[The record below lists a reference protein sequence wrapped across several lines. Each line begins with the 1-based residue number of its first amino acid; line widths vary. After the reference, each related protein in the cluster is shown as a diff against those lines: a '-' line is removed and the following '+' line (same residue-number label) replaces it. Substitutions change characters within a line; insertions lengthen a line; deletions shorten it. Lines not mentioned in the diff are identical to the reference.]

1 MERLSH
7 IITKFEET
15 VIALLLASM
24 VLLTFSQV
32 IARYIFNTGWHAAL
46 EATTLMYAW
55 MILFGMSYGIKI
67 GAHLGVDAI
76 IAALPNRIFRILAV
90 FGALTGVVYG
100 LMLLD
105 GSMTYL
111 AKLYKFNLGMQ
122 DLRFPDWFANGFAP
136 MIGWEIY
143 DNEVPRWFA
152 FSILPIGLALFAFR
166 CAQAAWQI
174 IKGERR
180 LMIASHE
187 AEELVAENKD
197 SV

>member
-1 MERLSH
+1 MDRLSR

-15 VIALLLASM
+15 VIALLMAGM

-32 IARYIFNTGWHAAL
+32 IARYVFNSGWQAAL

-55 MILFGMSYGIKI
+55 MILFGMSYGVKI

-76 IAALPNRIFRILAV
+76 VAAFPSRVFRVFAV
-90 FGALTGVVYG
+90 LGALTGVIYG

-105 GSMTYL
+105 GAMTYL
-111 AKLYKFNLGMQ
+111 AKLYSFNLGMQ
-122 DLRFPDWFANGFAP
+122 DLRFPDWFANGIAP
-136 MIGWEIY
+136 AIGWEIY

-166 CAQAAWQI
+166 CAQAAWEI
-174 IKGERR
+174 IRGERR
-180 LMIASHE
+180 MMIASHE
-187 AEELVAENKD
+187 AEDLVAENKNA
-197 SV
+197 V